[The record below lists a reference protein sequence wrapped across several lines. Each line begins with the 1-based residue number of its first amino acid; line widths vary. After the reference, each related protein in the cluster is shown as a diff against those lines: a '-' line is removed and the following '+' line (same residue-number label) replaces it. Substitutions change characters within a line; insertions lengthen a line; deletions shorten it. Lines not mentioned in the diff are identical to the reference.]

1 MKFSV
6 LDFRFQTWES
16 GSGGNF
22 LRRIR
27 IWGRKFWIFAAR
39 NQKTEFSK
47 FGEALGKV
55 RRQLDTA
62 SNSLEDLTIT
72 RTRAMERKLKS
83 VETLPEVE
91 SEKLLD
97 LQGEPNDD

>member
-1 MKFSV
+1 MGFRTLAIEKRSSEVWKV
-6 LDFRFQTWES
+6 LS
-16 GSGGNF
+16 
-22 LRRIR
+22 
-27 IWGRKFWIFAAR
+27 AV
-39 NQKTEFSK
+39 KTEFSK

-72 RTRAMERKLKS
+72 RTRAMERRLKS
-83 VETLPEVE
+83 VETLPEAE

-97 LQGEPNDD
+97 LQEEPNDD